1 MRNLLTV
8 AAALSGVILCV
19 TAVWSE
25 SPRRAASGPSS
36 GPATTSA
43 PTSQAA
49 STPAGAARIK
59 ELIAN
64 LASDDGRKRTAA
76 SVELLSLGNAALE
89 PLKQAGAFQLT
100 PQAQNRQI
108 QARRMDLVYSLLDG
122 LRQDPVKG
130 FRTDAILLRVE
141 NNCTVDDL
149 ADMGKRLGF
158 TLKRGVTVID
168 GWIAVLPADAGKFS
182 ELLKALLT
190 NERKVIEV
198 HLLYFSKIPTP

>member
-1 MRNLLTV
+1 MRRLVAV
-8 AAALSGVILCV
+8 AASLSAVVLCV

-25 SPRRAASGPSS
+25 SPRRAASQPAS
-36 GPATTSA
+36 GPATASA
-43 PTSQAA
+43 PASQAA
-49 STPAGAARIK
+49 SAPAGAAKIK

-64 LASDDGRKRTAA
+64 LASEDGRKRTAA
-76 SVELLSLGNAALE
+76 TADLFSLGNAALE

-100 PQAQNRQI
+100 PQAQSRQI
-108 QARRMDLVYSLLDG
+108 EARRMDLVYSLLDG

-141 NNCTVDDL
+141 NDCTVDDV

-158 TLKRGVTVID
+158 TLKRGATVTD
-168 GWIAVLPADAGKFS
+168 GWIAALPADAAKFS